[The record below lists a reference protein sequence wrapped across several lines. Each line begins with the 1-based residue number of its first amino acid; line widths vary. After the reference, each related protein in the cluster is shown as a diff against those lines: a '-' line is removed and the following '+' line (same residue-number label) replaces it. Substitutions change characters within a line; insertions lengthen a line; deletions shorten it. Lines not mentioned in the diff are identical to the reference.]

1 MKQYKNADGT
11 RAKNVYVNSAITLIG
26 QIVQILLGF
35 IVRRLFIRYLGN
47 SYLGYD
53 SVFSNILQMLNI
65 ADLGISVAV
74 TSFMYVPL
82 AKKEQEAINALM
94 YLYKRVYQMIGV
106 FVLALGVIVSVFL
119 PVLIPDA
126 ACSAAAL
133 RFYFYI
139 SLAGTVS
146 TYYLSYKRTLLV
158 ADQKSYI
165 AMLVDTIVFIV
176 ISLLQ
181 IILLI
186 CAPDYALYLVSVI
199 LKNIAANI
207 IISVHCNRRYPYLK
221 ASVNQ
226 KLYKNYKPQV
236 WAYVKDMF
244 VAKVGAYIF
253 HGTDNLVLSVFCGSL
268 RAGYLSNYSMI
279 TLQVNNVITQILSSV
294 QSVYGNYIS
303 ETEDKNLQRK
313 MTDNYFFVN
322 AFLGNFCM
330 LCVMFLIQP
339 FVQLVFGKL
348 YVLDETTAGLMAV
361 NLMLTIMLQLPSQ
374 VFTIYR
380 LYHYDRMIIAVSA
393 VVNITISVAMVCK
406 TGINGVL
413 IGTFVASLIY
423 LFSRYY
429 IIAKHVYDIPY
440 WHYIY
445 RIGRCFL
452 IAALSALVLYTM
464 TGRMQST
471 TIFGMGMKIVC
482 VVILAGIVPLVFFSA
497 TEEFNFVIETMLP
510 EKLKKFFSKY
520 IIWSIIIAVL
530 TCIVVCEGWSDENS
544 NKNPYKGS
552 KSAARTDSYINEM
565 QIIQEKKMHVSFDD
579 VIDVF
584 IDLTQNEQEYESIF
598 DNEMLAWLKD
608 LHEKYGMK
616 AACYVFY
623 EDGNFNLAVCT
634 TKFRNEFE
642 DNADWLKFG
651 FHSLNAST
659 VYGKDETSISGDYRK
674 TIESLERVVSKKSI
688 TSTIRLQSYTGTK
701 KEIEKIMFNSEVPV
715 TSLLCADDQRRSYY
729 LSEKESNYIYS
740 HDEFFDPDMRLRFI
754 STDLRIEYIDS
765 INEKIKEFS
774 GTAWNNQLG
783 DLVVFTHEWAID
795 DEVKNKLENILMWG
809 SNNEYVFSFL
819 E

>member
-1 MKQYKNADGT
+1 M
-11 RAKNVYVNSAITLIG
+11 R
-26 QIVQILLGF
+26 
-35 IVRRLFIRYLGN
+35 
-47 SYLGYD
+47 
-53 SVFSNILQMLNI
+53 
-65 ADLGISVAV
+65 
-74 TSFMYVPL
+74 
-82 AKKEQEAINALM
+82 
-94 YLYKRVYQMIGV
+94 
-106 FVLALGVIVSVFL
+106 
-119 PVLIPDA
+119 
-126 ACSAAAL
+126 
-133 RFYFYI
+133 
-139 SLAGTVS
+139 
-146 TYYLSYKRTLLV
+146 
-158 ADQKSYI
+158 
-165 AMLVDTIVFIV
+165 
-176 ISLLQ
+176 
-181 IILLI
+181 
-186 CAPDYALYLVSVI
+186 
-199 LKNIAANI
+199 
-207 IISVHCNRRYPYLK
+207 
-221 ASVNQ
+221 
-226 KLYKNYKPQV
+226 
-236 WAYVKDMF
+236 
-244 VAKVGAYIF
+244 
-253 HGTDNLVLSVFCGSL
+253 
-268 RAGYLSNYSMI
+268 
-279 TLQVNNVITQILSSV
+279 
-294 QSVYGNYIS
+294 
-303 ETEDKNLQRK
+303 
-313 MTDNYFFVN
+313 
-322 AFLGNFCM
+322 
-330 LCVMFLIQP
+330 
-339 FVQLVFGKL
+339 
-348 YVLDETTAGLMAV
+348 
-361 NLMLTIMLQLPSQ
+361 
-374 VFTIYR
+374 
-380 LYHYDRMIIAVSA
+380 
-393 VVNITISVAMVCK
+393 
-406 TGINGVL
+406 
-413 IGTFVASLIY
+413 
-423 LFSRYY
+423 
-429 IIAKHVYDIPY
+429 
-440 WHYIY
+440 
-445 RIGRCFL
+445 
-452 IAALSALVLYTM
+452 
-464 TGRMQST
+464 
-471 TIFGMGMKIVC
+471 
-482 VVILAGIVPLVFFSA
+482 
-497 TEEFNFVIETMLP
+497 
-510 EKLKKFFSKY
+510 
-520 IIWSIIIAVL
+520 
-530 TCIVVCEGWSDENS
+530 GWSDENS

-740 HDEFFDPDMRLRFI
+740 HDEFFDPDMRIRFI

>member
-1 MKQYKNADGT
+1 MKQYKDADGT

-221 ASVNQ
+221 ATVNQ
-226 KLYKNYKPQV
+226 KLYENYKPQV

-253 HGTDNLVLSVFCGSL
+253 HSTDNLVLSVFCGSL

-279 TLQVNNVITQILSSV
+279 TIQVNNVITQILSSV

-380 LYHYDRMIIAVSA
+380 LYHYDRLIIAVSA
-393 VVNITISVAMVCK
+393 AVNIAISIVMVCK

-429 IIAKHVYDIPY
+429 IIAKHVYDISY

-452 IAALSALVLYTM
+452 AAALSALVLYMM
-464 TGRMQST
+464 TGRIQST
-471 TIFGMGMKIVC
+471 TIFGMAMKIVC
-482 VVILAGIVPLVFFSA
+482 VVSLSAIVPLGFLAV
-497 TEEFNFVIETMLP
+497 TEEFQSVTETMLP
-510 EKLKKFFSKY
+510 KKYQKFQLRY
-520 IIWSIIIAVL
+520 MVWGAMVL
-530 TCIVVCEGWSDENS
+530 LLVVIGFIGNAPKNSEAEIPGS
-544 NKNPYKGS
+544 NKS
-552 KSAARTDSYINEM
+552 ISREDSYVAEENYNEL
-565 QIIQEKKMHVSFDD
+565 EFHLSFDD
-579 VIDVF
+579 VIDMF
-584 IDLTQNEQEYESIF
+584 IDLTRHEEEYESIF
-598 DNEMLAWLKD
+598 ENDLLAWMKEIHD
-608 LHEKYGMK
+608 TYGVTI
-616 AACYVFY
+616 ACYVYYQDSGFC
-623 EDGNFNLAVCT
+623 LADCT
-634 TKFRNEFE
+634 TKFEQEFC

-651 FHSLNAST
+651 FHALDAST
-659 VYGKDETSISGDYRK
+659 IYGEHGNSSIALDYTR
-674 TIESLERVVSKKSI
+674 TIQSLEKIVGTDALTDV
-688 TSTIRLQSYTGTK
+688 IRLQSYAGTRQ
-701 KEIEKIMFNSEVPV
+701 ELMALMTDDDVPV
-715 TSLLCADDQRRSYY
+715 VGVFCADDARNSYY
-729 LSEKESNYIYS
+729 LNDSENSYIYC
-740 HDEFFDPDMRLRFI
+740 HDEFVENSTHMRFI
-754 STDLRIEYIDS
+754 ATDIRMEYVGSIEDKIGEFATDS
-765 INEKIKEFS
+765 
-774 GTAWNNQLG
+774 WNNQLG
-783 DLVVFTHEWAID
+783 ELVVFTHEWAVD
-795 DEVKNKLENILMWG
+795 DEIKQKIDTLLNWAEMNGYK
-809 SNNEYVFSFL
+809 FSFL